1 MRISCC
7 NKINQNTVP
16 NKNIHEN
23 HMNKD
28 INEEEEEKKT
38 ELVLGVLHKKENKYI
53 QLYN

>member
-28 INEEEEEKKT
+28 INEEEEEKKKNRAGT
-38 ELVLGVLHKKENKYI
+38 WCTSQKRK
-53 QLYN
+53 